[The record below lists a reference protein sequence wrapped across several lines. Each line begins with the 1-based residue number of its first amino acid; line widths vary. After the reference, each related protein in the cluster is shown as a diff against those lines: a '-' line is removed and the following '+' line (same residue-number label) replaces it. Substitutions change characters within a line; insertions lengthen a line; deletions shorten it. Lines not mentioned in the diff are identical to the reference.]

1 MNKHPLARDEM
12 TTEQFNAR
20 IQIGYTQAQSGQSAP
35 ADEVFARLLRE
46 IEHGKAV

>member
-1 MNKHPLARDEM
+1 MNNHPLSRDEM

-20 IQIGYTQAQSGQSAP
+20 MRAGYTQAQAGQSAP